1 VRSFV
6 MACRR
11 LIPADFLS
19 GHHSAAGLGPLDLRL
34 PTAYRQA
41 SRRPWPTP

>member
-11 LIPADFLS
+11 LIPADCLS
-19 GHHSAAGLGPLDLRL
+19 GHHSAAEPGTLNLRL
-34 PTAYRQA
+34 LTAYRQA
-41 SRRPWPTP
+41 SRRLRPAP